1 MSFNLEKTKISKW
14 MRNKKSIIQ
23 AASDHKKKN
32 IFTIRSAPKNK
43 RLYRALQAKFNDA
56 RSKSNHVDCNWLWSK
71 GCKEMKRL
79 IWDIIW
85 SREILNATNKQKN
98 TQRALSK
105 CDREIA
111 FQFARKSYS
120 NWSCRYWLWQD
131 VGKIKSNF
139 CFNIDQSPPFFCQ
152 KCNKDL
158 RGGKIGSTSENLN
171 KKTWMSQTG
180 DSKKV
185 LHLECMLSPVW
196 ITTEACYN
204 L

>member
-1 MSFNLEKTKISKW
+1 MQGDEKADLRHNLKQRNIE
-14 MRNKKSIIQ
+14 RNKKKIPKEHYRRAMEKWHSNLRERAIRTG
-23 AASDHKKKN
+23 AAGTDYDKTWGR
-32 IFTIRSAPKNK
+32 F
-43 RLYRALQAKFNDA
+43 
-56 RSKSNHVDCNWLWSK
+56 
-71 GCKEMKRL
+71 
-79 IWDIIW
+79 
-85 SREILNATNKQKN
+85 
-98 TQRALSK
+98 
-105 CDREIA
+105 
-111 FQFARKSYS
+111 
-120 NWSCRYWLWQD
+120 
-131 VGKIKSNF
+131 KSNF